1 MCWGNCWRY
10 KRSEYL
16 PKRPEAGCYETGRC
30 VYNYN
35 CQKLDYQRCKTG
47 LSDGPR
53 RTELLLQVAEEIQTL
68 TLRWP
73 HLVIGHVHRTRVDL
87 NRGEEEGKF
96 GNGTAVKVHQDFF
109 NFFRRVVNSIANP
122 ALLLDIHALP
132 HPEQWVE
139 LEYKL
144 DSG

>member
-1 MCWGNCWRY
+1 M
-10 KRSEYL
+10 
-16 PKRPEAGCYETGRC
+16 
-30 VYNYN
+30 
-35 CQKLDYQRCKTG
+35 
-47 LSDGPR
+47 
-53 RTELLLQVAEEIQTL
+53 AEEIQTL
-68 TLRWP
+68 TSRWT

-87 NRGEEEGKF
+87 NRGELEGTF
-96 GNGTAVKVHQDFF
+96 GNGTAVKVHQDFN
-109 NFFRRVVNSIANP
+109 NFLHRAVNSIANP